1 MKIKL
6 ITPHLSFAGVVLH
19 SLLSPLRVGHEF
31 DFLLL
36 HLHMLIILSIII
48 IIIKSIQVILDVEV
62 PRLSQCNSLV
72 NIRRLYA
79 VDYRLR

>member
-19 SLLSPLRVGHEF
+19 SLLSPLCVGHEF

-48 IIIKSIQVILDVEV
+48 IIKSIQVILDVKV